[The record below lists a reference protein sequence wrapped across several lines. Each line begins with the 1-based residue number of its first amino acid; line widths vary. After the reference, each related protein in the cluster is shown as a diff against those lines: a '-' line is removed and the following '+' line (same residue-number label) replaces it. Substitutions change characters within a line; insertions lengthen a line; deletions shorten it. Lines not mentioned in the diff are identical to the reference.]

1 MNKRPDLGN
10 MEIWRELGTA
20 TEDTPVKVLREAK
33 LIDISRIKPYADQP
47 RKSFDEQ
54 ALSELTESIRERGL
68 LQPIVV
74 RPSGDAF
81 IIIAGHRR
89 YRACQRVGM
98 SEIPAI
104 IREVT
109 EQEALEQSLIENV
122 QREDIKPVEEATCYR
137 QLMDQHNYSIRD
149 MATRVHKSVGY
160 IHSRLKLIEYEDIAQ
175 SVQDQ
180 QIGIYEARE
189 LSKVEDE
196 EARKTLIEKA
206 ASGELDREGLK
217 EAVKIA
223 IGQVELPVEEASTAS
238 ISETEGEPIKQ
249 VDSGS
254 IETAKP
260 SITEAHPPTDSS
272 TAEKDPAVD
281 TTSAPN
287 LQVLYRR
294 WDALRQDLRTLDIR
308 RLPNNK
314 DRDDARRLLE
324 AIRDT
329 IVEMLD

>member
-20 TEDTPVKVLREAK
+20 TEETSVKALREAK
-33 LIDISRIKPYADQP
+33 LIDITRIKPYVDQP

-54 ALSELTESIRERGL
+54 ALDELTESIRERGL

-109 EQEALEQSLIENV
+109 EQEALEQSLIENI

-149 MATRVHKSVGY
+149 MAARVHKSVGY

-180 QIGIYEARE
+180 EIGIYEARE

-196 EARKTLIEKA
+196 EARKELTEKA

-217 EAVKIA
+217 GAVKIA
-223 IGQVELPVEEASTAS
+223 IGQEEPPIEEVS
-238 ISETEGEPIKQ
+238 SETTRESVKSE
-249 VDSGS
+249 ST
-254 IETAKP
+254 ETVKP
-260 SITEAHPPTDSS
+260 STDEGRSPTDSS

-281 TTSAPN
+281 TAPAPN

-308 RLPNNK
+308 RLPNE
-314 DRDDARRLLE
+314 DRGEARRILE

-329 IVEMLD
+329 ISEILD